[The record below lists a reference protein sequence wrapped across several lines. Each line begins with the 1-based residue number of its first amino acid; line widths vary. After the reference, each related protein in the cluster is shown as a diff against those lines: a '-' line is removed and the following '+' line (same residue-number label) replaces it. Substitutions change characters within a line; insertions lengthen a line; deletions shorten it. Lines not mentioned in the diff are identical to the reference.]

1 MQNTKIQA
9 LWQLTQELK
18 EKRQQLVE
26 KMHYNQSY
34 LDQQQHLM
42 QTELHG
48 LQHETRQLETDLQQF
63 CQALESLHQQ
73 WQQQPGTSSAGDPR
87 LNALQ
92 QHFAAAAAERRLAG
106 ELLGVLTVES
116 QAVYQP
122 LLDDFDTW
130 QAYYQQS
137 VVDTDPTDEALEQCE
152 AFLAEFTPAWAEHK
166 AEILSQL
173 QAPVVEESPASD
185 QGQAEAEALQAELA
199 ELQQHLSAREAELSS
214 LQEAYQALEA
224 SQAQADTSAAD
235 ADKLAEAEAAL
246 QQVQTV
252 QTEFEALRDSNHQLS
267 NDLEQL
273 RSHTDK
279 LIELVETYRQA
290 ALEAVQQAEAA
301 EAQAA
306 EAQSTAS
313 PSEGSTEESS
323 EAGSKA
329 EAAREAVRKKT
340 VVLLRH
346 RLGKVPRK
354 INQALKDIS
363 QNSTLDKLFELALSV
378 ESIADFEAALED

>member
-48 LQHETRQLETDLQQF
+48 LQHETRQLEADLQQV

-73 WQQQPGTSSAGDPR
+73 WQQQPDTSSAGNPR
-87 LNALQ
+87 LSALQ
-92 QHFAAAAAERRLAG
+92 QHFAAAAAERQLAG
-106 ELLGVLTVES
+106 ELLAVLTAES

-130 QAYYQQS
+130 QSYYQQS
-137 VVDTDPTDEALEQCE
+137 VVEAEPTDDALEQCE

-166 AEILSQL
+166 ADILSQL
-173 QAPVVEESPASD
+173 QASAANAGTGSE
-185 QGQAEAEALQAELA
+185 QAETEALQQTLSD
-199 ELQQHLSAREAELSS
+199 LQQQLSEREAELGS
-214 LQEAYQALEA
+214 LQQAYQTLEA
-224 SQAQADTSAAD
+224 TQAEASTNAAD

-246 QQVQTV
+246 QQAQTV
-252 QTEFEALRDSNHQLS
+252 QLEFEALRHSNHQLS
-267 NDLEQL
+267 SDLEQL
-273 RSHTDK
+273 RGHTDK

-306 EAQSTAS
+306 EAQSSTS
-313 PSEGSTEESS
+313 PSEESTEDSG
-323 EAGSKA
+323 EANSKA

-354 INQALKDIS
+354 INQALKEIS
-363 QNSTLDKLFELALSV
+363 QNSALDKLFELALSV
-378 ESIADFEAALED
+378 ESIADFEAALEG